1 MGLEPQQEKTP
12 CPEFLFYIESDKN
25 GTFAEKTDHKFN
37 DIRHPKWPKWSS
49 FMAKYFCRKTSRIN
63 MGNLLWSKFTMDD
76 VIERFPWV
84 PPSTS
89 NAQQNF
95 GPCRT
100 PPKFNEV
107 KISSKTKNNIVY
119 LTFNMKNVM
128 YDTIEWIYEWVYKTM
143 FFRSFEALVK
153 TVKTFRHVCSIIS
166 IIISSITMIFDN
178 ATLKNIS

>member
-1 MGLEPQQEKTP
+1 MAQIVIFHGKILLK
-12 CPEFLFYIESDKN
+12 KN
-25 GTFAEKTDHKFN
+25 LTN
-37 DIRHPKWPKWSS
+37 
-49 FMAKYFCRKTSRIN
+49 KY
-63 MGNLLWSKFTMDD
+63 GEFTM
-76 VIERFPWV
+76 IKIYHGRCYWAISMSTV

-119 LTFNMKNVM
+119 LTFNMK
-128 YDTIEWIYEWVYKTM
+128 YLIIDTIEWMYEWVYKTM

-153 TVKTFRHVCSIIS
+153 TVKTFCHVCSIIS
-166 IIISSITMIFDN
+166 IISSSIIMNFYYD
-178 ATLKNIS
+178 TLKNIS